1 MSIMYSKKTEISVG
15 IFMMAGIAC
24 LVYLSVNLG
33 NVDLF
38 GSDSF
43 VIHARFGS
51 VEGLE
56 PAASVEIAGVKV
68 GKVKRITLEENEALV
83 AMEIK
88 KGTQIT
94 DDSIASIRTKGVI
107 GDKFVKLS
115 PGYSDE
121 LLADE
126 GFLMDTESA
135 ISLEEL
141 VSKYIFE
148 K

>member
-1 MSIMYSKKTEISVG
+1 MYGKKTEISVG
-15 IFMMAGIAC
+15 IFMMVGIAC

-38 GSDSF
+38 GSDVF
-43 VIHARFGS
+43 MINARFGS
-51 VEGLE
+51 IEGLE
-56 PAASVEIAGVKV
+56 VSASVEIAGVPV

-83 AMEIK
+83 QMEIK
-88 KGTQIT
+88 KGTQIS
-94 DDSIASIRTKGVI
+94 DDTIASIRTKGII
-107 GDKFVKLS
+107 GDKFIKLS
-115 PGYSDE
+115 PGGSDD
-121 LLADE
+121 LLEDKDS
-126 GFLMDTESA
+126 LMDTESA

>member
-1 MSIMYSKKTEISVG
+1 MYGRKTEISVG
-15 IFMMAGIAC
+15 IFMMIGIAC

-38 GSDSF
+38 GSNSYEID
-43 VIHARFGS
+43 ARFGS
-51 VEGLE
+51 IEGLE
-56 PAASVEIAGVKV
+56 VAASVEIAGVQV

-83 AMEIK
+83 TMEIN
-88 KGTQIT
+88 KGTKIT
-94 DDSIASIRTKGVI
+94 DDTIASIRTKGVI

-115 PGYSDE
+115 PGGSDE
-121 LLADE
+121 FLTDKDS
-126 GFLMDTESA
+126 LMDTESA

-141 VSKYIFE
+141 ISKYIFE

>member
-1 MSIMYSKKTEISVG
+1 MYGRKTEISVG
-15 IFMMAGIAC
+15 IFMMVGIAC

-33 NVDLF
+33 NVNLF

-43 VIHARFGS
+43 MINARFGS
-51 VEGLE
+51 IEGLE
-56 PAASVEIAGVKV
+56 VAASVEIAGVPV
-68 GKVKRITLEENEALV
+68 GKVKRITLEDNEALV
-83 AMEIK
+83 QMEIK
-88 KGTQIT
+88 KGTKIS
-94 DDSIASIRTKGVI
+94 DDTIASIRTKGVI

-115 PGYSDE
+115 PGGSDDM
-121 LLADE
+121 LGDKDS
-126 GFLMDTESA
+126 LMDTESA

>member
-1 MSIMYSKKTEISVG
+1 VG
-15 IFMMAGIAC
+15 IFMMVGIAC
-24 LVYLSVNLG
+24 LVYLSINLG

-43 VIHARFGS
+43 MIDAKFGS
-51 VEGLE
+51 IEGLE
-56 PAASVEIAGVKV
+56 VAASVEIAGVPV

-83 AMEIK
+83 QMEIK
-88 KGTQIT
+88 KGTKIS
-94 DDSIASIRTKGVI
+94 DDTIASIRTKGVI

-115 PGYSDE
+115 PGGSED
-121 LLADE
+121 LLGDKDV
-126 GFLMDTESA
+126 LMDTESA

-141 VSKYIFE
+141 VSKYIF

>member
-1 MSIMYSKKTEISVG
+1 MYGEKTEISVG
-15 IFMMAGIAC
+15 IFMILGIAC

-33 NVDLF
+33 GIDLF

-43 VIHARFGS
+43 VIEARFGS

-56 PAASVEIAGVKV
+56 VAASGEIAGVPV

-83 AMEIK
+83 QMEIK
-88 KGTQIT
+88 SGTQIT
-94 DDSIASIRTKGVI
+94 DDTIASIRTKGVI

-115 PGYSDE
+115 PGGSDD
-121 LLADE
+121 LLEDQ
-126 GFLMDTESA
+126 GFLMNTESA

-141 VSKYIFE
+141 VSKYIF
-148 K
+148 KK